1 MISHLVGQVLVQDSL
16 TRRCRSRIE
25 DGIATPS
32 LVPTKHE
39 VRAST
44 WMGSNAINVSTGA
57 IRYAVLDGRKVRVAV
72 FSSLCT
78 LNQKKR
84 SGKRRP
90 EAVFFLNDR
99 SIKSNFR
106 RTKQIP
112 ADTVSLFGVGVSFN
126 RSPFRLVRLVVLM
139 SL

>member
-78 LNQKKR
+78 LNQKKAF
-84 SGKRRP
+84 GEA